1 MDALNY
7 ERNPD
12 GKEETNKAHCEDPTR
27 FTITIAP

>member
-12 GKEETNKAHCEDPTR
+12 GKEETNETPCEDPTR

>member
-7 ERNPD
+7 ERNRN
-12 GKEETNKAHCEDPTR
+12 GKEEINETNCEDPTR